1 MASREIPELTRWRP
15 ADVELTPE
23 AVDPAWVL
31 DGDPKWWT
39 TETWANADR
48 TTVCGCFRST
58 PGKFQYAP
66 PADEVTLVQSGR
78 VLVTAEDGSCGE
90 FCAGDVMSIRAGAS
104 LVFDVRE
111 TLEDTWVW
119 SATEP
124 IEG

>member
-1 MASREIPELTRWRP
+1 MAQPDSPELTRWTP
-15 ADVELTPE
+15 AEVELRPE
-23 AVDPAWVL
+23 AVDPSWIVE
-31 DGDPKWWT
+31 GEPQWWT
-39 TETWANADR
+39 TETWSNADR

-66 PADEVTLVQSGR
+66 PADEITFVRGGV
-78 VLVTAEDGSCGE
+78 VLVTAEDGSTQE
-90 FCAGDVMSIRAGAS
+90 FRAGDVMSIRAGAS

-111 TLEDTWVW
+111 ALEDTWVW